1 MRRTVA
7 ALFACMVLAGACAS
21 GDDGPDDTS
30 AETTPA
36 PTSAPATTPA
46 TTAPAAEPSETAT
59 AEPTSESPTPE
70 AEDGGDGTVITS
82 GDSQFGEMLFDANDQ
97 AIYMFDVE
105 RTATPECYDDCA
117 VAWPPVLTDGAPQP
131 DGSIDPDLLGTTERS
146 DGSIQVTY
154 NDHPLYYYAHEGPGE
169 VKCHN
174 VNLNGGL
181 WYVVQPNG
189 DPAPPG

>member
-7 ALFACMVLAGACAS
+7 MLFAVVLLAGACAS
-21 GDDGPDDTS
+21 GDDDPGDAS

-36 PTSAPATTPA
+36 PTATTP
-46 TTAPAAEPSETAT
+46 TMTPAPDASEEAT
-59 AEPTSESPTPE
+59 AEPTTESPTPE
-70 AEDGGDGTVITS
+70 PEDDDADGTVITS

-105 RTATPECYDDCA
+105 RSATPECYDDCA
-117 VAWPPVLTDGAPQP
+117 VAWPPVLTDGTPQAT
-131 DGSIDPDLLGTTERS
+131 GNLDPDLLGTTERS
-146 DGSIQVTY
+146 DGSTQVTY
-154 NDHPLYYYAHEGPGE
+154 NDHPLYYYANEAPGE

-174 VNLNGGL
+174 VDLNGGL
-181 WYVVQPNG
+181 WYVVQPDG